1 MREWFT
7 QLSPSHSCA
16 VSILW
21 EMTYEANFTAYII
34 AAAMLLVVV
43 VVVPQLAAS
52 GKIRRNSFVGLRI
65 PPTMAS
71 DAAWVAGHR
80 AARVPSWIG
89 FVVVAIAAGAAQLTP
104 GATIAGIVL
113 LFLFLGWSVAAA
125 WRGARAATS

>member
-7 QLSPSHSCA
+7 QLCPSHSCA
-16 VSILW
+16 VSIPW
-21 EMTYEANFTAYII
+21 GMTYEANFTAYII

-43 VVVPQLAAS
+43 VTQLAAS
-52 GKIRRNSFVGLRI
+52 GKIRRNGFVGLRI
-65 PPTMAS
+65 SPTMAS

-89 FVVVAIAAGAAQLTP
+89 FVVVAIAAGAAQFTP

-113 LFLFLGWSVAAA
+113 LFLFLGWSVVAA
-125 WRGARAATS
+125 WRGARAALS